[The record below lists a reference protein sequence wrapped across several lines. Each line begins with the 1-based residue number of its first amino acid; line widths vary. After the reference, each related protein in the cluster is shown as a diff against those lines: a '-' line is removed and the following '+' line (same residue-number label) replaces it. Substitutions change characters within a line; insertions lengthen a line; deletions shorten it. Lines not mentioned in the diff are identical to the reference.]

1 MNAYE
6 ELCAAWRRE
15 IEYVELGSLPRDFFV
30 RIIDYLRLL
39 REGGRMLDKKT
50 LKSSLLEHESEHV
63 QKMLE
68 QLVWARYEKLI
79 RLVTESHKVPSELL
93 AEEET
98 RLFEGFASFAEAY
111 SQFAKGLLQGQL
123 ALGNL
128 EKAHKRA
135 VLRFVKS
142 VPAIIGVDMK
152 TYGPFLVEDVASV
165 SVENARIL
173 VKQGLAILVES
184 S

>member
-1 MNAYE
+1 LNAYE
-6 ELCAAWRRE
+6 ELYVAWRRE
-15 IEYVELGSLPRDFFV
+15 IEHAELGSLPRDFYV
-30 RIIDYLRLL
+30 RITDYLRLL

-63 QKMLE
+63 QNMLE
-68 QLVWARYEKLI
+68 QLVWARHEKLI
-79 RLVTESHKVPSELL
+79 RLVAESQKVPSELL
-93 AEEET
+93 AEEEA
-98 RLFEGFASFAEAY
+98 RLFEGFAPFAEAY
-111 SQFAKGLLQGQL
+111 SRFAKGLLQGQL
-123 ALGNL
+123 AVEKV
-128 EKAHKRA
+128 EKAHKRV

-152 TYGPFLVEDVASV
+152 AYGPFLAEDVASV

-173 VKQGLAILVES
+173 VKQGLAILVGS